1 MEGADGT
8 GSISAPAGVCFL
20 STEFLPAV
28 CLSATWGAVHK
39 VARRGHQS
47 PCNGSFIQMVAS
59 CLVGSGNQTQSPLEN
74 QPVF

>member
-28 CLSATWGAVHK
+28 CLSAANRSGKQAF
-39 VARRGHQS
+39 
-47 PCNGSFIQMVAS
+47 PL
-59 CLVGSGNQTQSPLEN
+59 LVSKAT
-74 QPVF
+74 VY